1 MFKSKSR
8 VQVMDTEA
16 PHIALKPTLYN
27 ATSRKRLSAEEEL
40 DRERK
45 ARLDLEKDFLE
56 LKRKN

>member
-8 VQVMDTEA
+8 MQVMDTET
-16 PHIALKPTLYN
+16 PYIALKPTLHN

-45 ARLDLEKDFLE
+45 ARLDLEKDF
-56 LKRKN
+56 